1 MRPASYREAQG
12 LTVRDVNAAIQRAFA
27 DEFFDRFV
35 QGREVVD
42 YAPLLARAGLILRKR
57 SPGRPWIG
65 EPSLDFTNGTPR
77 IAMPT
82 VEDTPL
88 YIAGLDRNDEL
99 LSFDGVA
106 VTGQSRLEEAVQ
118 RRRPGDRVRVAIR
131 RRGVAEELMLTVG
144 EDPRLQV
151 VPVERTGRQ
160 LSPAER
166 EFRQRWLG
174 SKQ

>member
-1 MRPASYREAQG
+1 MQDLRRVLAEVAS
-12 LTVRDVNAAIQRAFA
+12 DRAFA
-27 DEFFDRFV
+27 DDFFDRFI

-65 EPSLDFTNGTPR
+65 DVSVDFTNGAPR
-77 IAMPT
+77 IAAPT
-82 VEDTPL
+82 VEDTPV
-88 YIAGLDRNDEL
+88 YNAGLDHGDDL
-99 LSFDGVA
+99 LAFDGVT
-106 VTGQSRLEEAVQ
+106 VTGPSRLEEAVQ
-118 RRRPGDRVRVAIR
+118 RRRPGDTVRVSIR
-131 RRGVAEELMLTVG
+131 RRGAAQELTLTIA
-144 EDPRLQV
+144 EDPRLQL

-166 EFRQRWLG
+166 DFRQRWLG